1 MLSDRIARM
10 TNEIF
15 FEVHSGLPRE
25 APGDDAS
32 TLRALKMMA
41 DLPPSPRI
49 LDIGCGPGAQS
60 ILLARETGARVTAV
74 DTHQPFLDEAQRRAR
89 EAGLAER
96 VITRNQSMDALDF
109 PAGSFDAIWCEGAAY
124 IMGVARALRAWQKLL
139 KPRGYLAFTDA
150 VWLTD
155 NPAPEALAFWEASYP
170 AMQNIAD
177 LLVACAAAGYEI
189 LGQFVLPESS
199 WMENYYKPMEAR
211 IEALREKYRDNPP
224 ALLALDEEQAEIE
237 IYRKYHDAYGY
248 AFAVLRLL

>member
-1 MLSDRIARM
+1 MTKGIRSLAASIRFVRLVGKSVFGAVESFAITLDAFDAFIASCLVK
-10 TNEIF
+10 ISAL
-15 FEVHSGLPRE
+15 EV
-25 APGDDAS
+25 
-32 TLRALKMMA
+32 
-41 DLPPSPRI
+41 
-49 LDIGCGPGAQS
+49 
-60 ILLARETGARVTAV
+60 LARLVNAI
-74 DTHQPFLDEAQRRAR
+74 DQF
-89 EAGLAER
+89 
-96 VITRNQSMDALDF
+96 RNHWNDHEYF
-109 PAGSFDAIWCEGAAY
+109 
-124 IMGVARALRAWQKLL
+124 AWQKLL